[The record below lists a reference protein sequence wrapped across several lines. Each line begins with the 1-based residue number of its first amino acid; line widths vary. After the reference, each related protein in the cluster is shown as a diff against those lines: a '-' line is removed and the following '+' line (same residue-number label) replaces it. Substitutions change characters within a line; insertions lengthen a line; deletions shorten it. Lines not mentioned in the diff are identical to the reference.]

1 MSKILGPLVLCI
13 LDGWGN
19 RKDTDGNAIYN
30 AKTPFYDDLIKN
42 YPNSLLKTSS
52 KEVGLPKGQMGNSE
66 VGHMNIGAGRVVEQ
80 ELVKI
85 DYAIKTNKLSNN
97 IILKESINKL
107 YNNKKSLH
115 LIGLLSPGGVHSHQ
129 SHILN
134 LIKIFSEA
142 DITINFH
149 AILDGRDVPPMSALN
164 YVYEFEKEL
173 PKRTKIATISGR
185 YYAMDRD
192 ERWERTA
199 KYFNALCL
207 AEGPKKV
214 NSEKAIKDAYKN
226 DLSDEFILPTI
237 ISDYNGIED
246 DSGLLL
252 ANFRSDRIRQISS
265 SLVEP
270 EFNKFIRKKTIK
282 FSSKTSLTFY
292 SEEINKYVKP
302 LFVKEEII
310 NSLGEVISQN
320 NLSQL
325 RIAETEK
332 YAHVTF
338 FFNGGKEKPFLGE
351 ERILIP
357 SPKVK
362 TYDLKPEMSAD
373 ELTEKLS
380 NSIIKNNFNL
390 IVVNFANPDMVG
402 HTGNYDA
409 AIKAVETI
417 DNCISKILD
426 SIKKT
431 NGALVLTSDHG
442 NIECMNDI
450 KNNQPHTAHT
460 TEDVPLVIFNLEN
473 LKKIN
478 NGRLADVAPT
488 ILEILE
494 IEKPIEMTG
503 KNLAIFRDSKLT

>member
-19 RKDTDGNAIYN
+19 RKENDGNAISN

-52 KEVGLPKGQMGNSE
+52 EEVGLPKGQMGNSE

-85 DYAIKTNKLSNN
+85 DYAIKTNQLINN
-97 IILKESINKL
+97 IILKKIINQL
-107 YNNKKSLH
+107 SNNNKSLH

-129 SHILN
+129 NHITN
-134 LIKIFSEA
+134 IIKIFS
-142 DITINFH
+142 DSNITVNVH

-164 YVYEFEKEL
+164 YVSKFEKEL
-173 PKRTKIATISGR
+173 PNRTKIVTISGR

-192 ERWERTA
+192 ERWDRTA
-199 KYFNALCL
+199 RYFNALCS
-207 AEGPKKV
+207 AEGPKQI
-214 NSEKAIKDAYKN
+214 NAEKAIKDAYKN
-226 DLSDEFILPTI
+226 NLSDEFILPTI
-237 ISDYNGIED
+237 ISDYDGIED
-246 DSGLLL
+246 ESGLLL
-252 ANFRSDRIRQISS
+252 ANFRSDRIRQITS
-265 SLVEP
+265 SLVDP
-270 EFNKFIRKKTIK
+270 KFNKFIRKKPIK

-292 SEEINKYVKP
+292 SEEINKHVKT
-302 LFVKEEII
+302 LFPKEEIN

-338 FFNGGKEKPFLGE
+338 FLNGGKEKPFLGE
-351 ERILIP
+351 DRILIP

-362 TYDLKPEMSAD
+362 TYDLKPEMSAY

-380 NSIIKNNFNL
+380 NAIIENNFDL

-417 DNCISKILD
+417 DNCISEILD
-426 SIKKT
+426 SIKKV

-442 NIECMNDI
+442 NIECMNDN
-450 KNNQPHTAHT
+450 KSNQPHTAHT
-460 TEDVPLVIFNLEN
+460 TEDVPLIIFNLQN

-494 IEKPIEMTG
+494 IEQPIEMTG
-503 KNLAIFRDSKLT
+503 KNLAIF